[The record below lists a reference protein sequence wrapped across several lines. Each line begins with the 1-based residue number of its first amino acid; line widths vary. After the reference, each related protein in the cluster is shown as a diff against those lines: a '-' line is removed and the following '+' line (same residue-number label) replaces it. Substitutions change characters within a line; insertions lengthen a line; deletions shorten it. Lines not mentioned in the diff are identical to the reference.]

1 MAEQKESRLNEFLEN
16 PERSLWTIA
25 IPVIAGMAIQ
35 TFYSIVDMLFIG
47 QLGGSSIAAVAFN
60 MPLYFF
66 VMGITFGIGTG
77 ITATIARA
85 IGEENKEKAD
95 NAAKH
100 GLLIALFMGITL
112 TFFGL
117 LFGKNVLSA
126 LGSPS
131 ELIDESWSYLRVTCY
146 GMMFIVFSIV
156 FRSILAGEGDMKF
169 PVMVAATGT
178 ILNIILDPIFIFD
191 LDEYGGF
198 GLDMGVKGAAAA
210 SVVSQMIVFF
220 IFIFMLFFKDH
231 SYISF
236 DMVNFTFSKKIMK
249 EILVVGIPSS
259 ISMIIMS
266 FGQGVFN
273 YILIIGYGPNAVAA
287 YTISGRLDMLMFL
300 PIMGIA
306 TGLVTTVGMFAGAK
320 RFDKVRSIIIY
331 AISRAFVIVSITSA
345 LVYIL
350 TPSIIGLFTDDDDIK
365 DIGISA
371 LRILCFTYPFVGIAM
386 PCGRI
391 MQGLGQGIPVLVITA
406 LRVLLVSAPLAY
418 YFAIID
424 SRDIVWVWYSIAI
437 SVSVSA
443 IVGPIWVWKTINE
456 MEESDK
462 SFSNQSQG

>member
-16 PERSLWTIA
+16 PERSLWSIA
-25 IPVIAGMAIQ
+25 LPVIVGMAVQ

-85 IGEENKEKAD
+85 IGEQDKKKAD
-95 NAAKH
+95 DAAKH
-100 GLLIALFMGITL
+100 GLLIALFMGVSL
-112 TFFGL
+112 TVLGL
-117 LFGKNVLSA
+117 LTGKKVLA
-126 LGSPS
+126 MLGSPS

-146 GMMFIVFSIV
+146 GMIFIVFSIV

-220 IFIFMLFFKDH
+220 IFIFMLLFKDH
-231 SYISF
+231 AYITF
-236 DMVNFTFSKKIMK
+236 DMQNFTFSKDIMK

-259 ISMIIMS
+259 VSMIIMS

-320 RFDKVRSIIIY
+320 RYDKVRSIINY
-331 AISRAFVIVSITSA
+331 AISRAFVIVAIASSI
-345 LVYIL
+345 VYVL
-350 TPSIIGLFTDDDDIK
+350 APSIISLFTNDENIEE
-365 DIGISA
+365 IGVSA
-371 LRILCFTYPFVGIAM
+371 LRTLCFTYPFVGIAM

-406 LRVLLVSAPLAY
+406 LRVLLISAPLAY

-424 SRDIVWVWYSIAI
+424 SRDVVWVWYSIAI

-443 IVGPIWVWKTINE
+443 IVGPLWVRRTINE
-456 MEESDK
+456 MEDSSQSLSD
-462 SFSNQSQG
+462 

>member
-1 MAEQKESRLNEFLEN
+1 MPEQKESRLSEFLEN
-16 PERSLWTIA
+16 PERSLWSIA

-47 QLGGSSIAAVAFN
+47 QLGGDSIAAVAFN

-66 VMGITFGIGTG
+66 VMGITFGLGTG

-85 IGEENKEKAD
+85 IGERNKEKAD

-100 GLLIALFMGITL
+100 GLLIALVMGITL
-112 TFFGL
+112 TVFGL
-117 LFGKNVLSA
+117 LIGKKVLTM

-131 ELIDESWSYLRVTCY
+131 ELIEESWSYLEVTCY

-198 GLDMGVKGAAAA
+198 GLDMGVRGAAAA

-220 IFIFMLFFKDH
+220 IFVFMLFFKDH
-231 SYISF
+231 AYISF
-236 DMVNFTFSKKIMK
+236 DLQNFTFSRSLMK

-273 YILIIGYGPNAVAA
+273 YILIIGYGSNAVAA
-287 YTISGRLDMLMFL
+287 YTISSRLDMLMFL

-320 RFDKVRSIIIY
+320 RFDKVKSIIIY
-331 AISRAFVIVSITSA
+331 GISRAFIIVSISSA
-345 LVYIL
+345 VVYAL
-350 TPSIIGLFTDDDDIK
+350 TPSIIELFTDDKEIAS
-365 DIGISA
+365 IGVSA
-371 LRILCFTYPFVGIAM
+371 LRTLCFTYPFVGIAM

-418 YFAIID
+418 YFAIVD

-443 IVGPIWVWKTINE
+443 IVGPIWVWKTIKE
-456 MEESDK
+456 METSGK
-462 SFSNQSQG
+462 SLSN

>member
-16 PERSLWTIA
+16 PERSLWSIA
-25 IPVIAGMAIQ
+25 LPVIVGMAVQ

-85 IGEENKEKAD
+85 IGEQDKKKAD
-95 NAAKH
+95 DAAKH
-100 GLLIALFMGITL
+100 GLLIALFMGVSL
-112 TFFGL
+112 TVLGL
-117 LFGKNVLSA
+117 LTGKKVLA
-126 LGSPS
+126 MLGSPS

-146 GMMFIVFSIV
+146 GMIFIVFSIV

-220 IFIFMLFFKDH
+220 IFIFMLLFKDH
-231 SYISF
+231 AYITF
-236 DMVNFTFSKKIMK
+236 DMQNFTFSKDIMK

-259 ISMIIMS
+259 VSMIIMS

-320 RFDKVRSIIIY
+320 RYDKVRSIINY
-331 AISRAFVIVSITSA
+331 AISRAFVIVAIASSI
-345 LVYIL
+345 VYVL
-350 TPSIIGLFTDDDDIK
+350 APSIISLFTNDENIK
-365 DIGISA
+365 EIGVSA
-371 LRILCFTYPFVGIAM
+371 LRTLCFTYPFVGIAM

-406 LRVLLVSAPLAY
+406 LRVLLISAPLAY

-443 IVGPIWVWKTINE
+443 IVGPLWVRRTINE
-456 MEESDK
+456 MEDSSQSLSD
-462 SFSNQSQG
+462 

>member
-16 PERSLWTIA
+16 PERSLWSIA
-25 IPVIAGMAIQ
+25 LPVIVGMAVQ

-85 IGEENKEKAD
+85 IGEQDKKKAD
-95 NAAKH
+95 DAAKH
-100 GLLIALFMGITL
+100 GLLIALFMGVSL
-112 TFFGL
+112 TVLGL
-117 LFGKNVLSA
+117 LTGKKVLA
-126 LGSPS
+126 MLGSPS

-146 GMMFIVFSIV
+146 GMIFIVFSIV

-220 IFIFMLFFKDH
+220 IFIFMLLFKDH
-231 SYISF
+231 AYITF
-236 DMVNFTFSKKIMK
+236 DMQNFTFSKDVMK

-259 ISMIIMS
+259 VSMIIMS

-320 RFDKVRSIIIY
+320 RYDKVRSIINY
-331 AISRAFVIVSITSA
+331 AISRAFVIVAIASSI
-345 LVYIL
+345 VYVL
-350 TPSIIGLFTDDDDIK
+350 APSIISLFTNDKNIEE
-365 DIGISA
+365 IGVSA
-371 LRILCFTYPFVGIAM
+371 LRTLCFTYPFVGIAM

-406 LRVLLVSAPLAY
+406 LRVLLISAPLAY

-443 IVGPIWVWKTINE
+443 IVGPLWVRRTINE
-456 MEESDK
+456 MEDSSQSLSD
-462 SFSNQSQG
+462 

>member
-16 PERSLWTIA
+16 PERSLWSIA
-25 IPVIAGMAIQ
+25 LPVIVGMAVQ

-85 IGEENKEKAD
+85 IGEQDKKKAD
-95 NAAKH
+95 DAAKH
-100 GLLIALFMGITL
+100 GLLIALFMGVSL
-112 TFFGL
+112 TVLGL
-117 LFGKNVLSA
+117 LTGKKVLA
-126 LGSPS
+126 MLGSPS

-146 GMMFIVFSIV
+146 GMIFIVFSIV

-220 IFIFMLFFKDH
+220 IFIFMLLFKDH
-231 SYISF
+231 AYITF
-236 DMVNFTFSKKIMK
+236 DMQNFTFSKDVMK

-259 ISMIIMS
+259 VSMIIMS

-320 RFDKVRSIIIY
+320 RYDKVRSIINY
-331 AISRAFVIVSITSA
+331 AISRAFVIVAIASSI
-345 LVYIL
+345 VYVL
-350 TPSIIGLFTDDDDIK
+350 APSIISLFTNDENIEE
-365 DIGISA
+365 IGVSA
-371 LRILCFTYPFVGIAM
+371 LRTLCFTYPFVGIAM

-406 LRVLLVSAPLAY
+406 LRVLLISAPLAY

-424 SRDIVWVWYSIAI
+424 SRDVVWVWYSIAI

-443 IVGPIWVWKTINE
+443 IVGPLWVRRTINE
-456 MEESDK
+456 MEDS
-462 SFSNQSQG
+462 SQSLSN

>member
-16 PERSLWTIA
+16 PERSLWSIA
-25 IPVIAGMAIQ
+25 LPVIVGMAVQ

-85 IGEENKEKAD
+85 IGEQDKKKAD
-95 NAAKH
+95 DAAKH
-100 GLLIALFMGITL
+100 GLLIALFMGVSL
-112 TFFGL
+112 TVLGL
-117 LFGKNVLSA
+117 LTGKKVLA
-126 LGSPS
+126 MLGSPS

-146 GMMFIVFSIV
+146 GMIFIVFSIV

-220 IFIFMLFFKDH
+220 IFTFMLLFKDH
-231 SYISF
+231 AYITF
-236 DMVNFTFSKKIMK
+236 DMQNFTFSKDVMK

-259 ISMIIMS
+259 VSMIIMS

-320 RFDKVRSIIIY
+320 RYDKVRSIINY
-331 AISRAFVIVSITSA
+331 AISRAFVIVAIASSI
-345 LVYIL
+345 VYVL
-350 TPSIIGLFTDDDDIK
+350 APSIISLFTNDENIEE
-365 DIGISA
+365 IGVSA
-371 LRILCFTYPFVGIAM
+371 LRTLCFTYPFVGIAM

-406 LRVLLVSAPLAY
+406 LRVLLISAPLAY

-424 SRDIVWVWYSIAI
+424 SRDVVWVWYSIAI

-443 IVGPIWVWKTINE
+443 IVGPLWVRRTINE
-456 MEESDK
+456 MEDSSQSLSD
-462 SFSNQSQG
+462 

>member
-16 PERSLWTIA
+16 PERSLWSIA
-25 IPVIAGMAIQ
+25 LPVIVGMAVQ

-85 IGEENKEKAD
+85 IGEQDKKKAD
-95 NAAKH
+95 DAAKH
-100 GLLIALFMGITL
+100 GLLIALFMGVSL
-112 TFFGL
+112 TVLGL
-117 LFGKNVLSA
+117 LTGKKVLA
-126 LGSPS
+126 MLGSPS

-146 GMMFIVFSIV
+146 GMIFIVFSIV

-220 IFIFMLFFKDH
+220 IFIFMLIFKDH
-231 SYISF
+231 AYITF
-236 DMVNFTFSKKIMK
+236 DMQNFTFSKDIMK

-259 ISMIIMS
+259 VSMIIMS

-320 RFDKVRSIIIY
+320 RYDKVRSIINY
-331 AISRAFVIVSITSA
+331 AISRAFVIVAIASSI
-345 LVYIL
+345 VYVL
-350 TPSIIGLFTDDDDIK
+350 APSIISLFTNDKNIEE
-365 DIGISA
+365 IGVSA
-371 LRILCFTYPFVGIAM
+371 LRTLCFTYPFVGIAM

-406 LRVLLVSAPLAY
+406 LRVLLISAPLAY

-424 SRDIVWVWYSIAI
+424 SRDVVWVWYSIAI

-443 IVGPIWVWKTINE
+443 IVGPLWVRRTINE
-456 MEESDK
+456 MEDSSQSLSD
-462 SFSNQSQG
+462 

>member
-1 MAEQKESRLNEFLEN
+1 VSEQKESRLNDFLEN
-16 PERSLWTIA
+16 PERSLWSIA

-47 QLGGSSIAAVAFN
+47 QLGGNSIAAVAFN

-77 ITATIARA
+77 ITSTIARA

-95 NAAKH
+95 NAAEH
-100 GLLIALFMGITL
+100 GLLIALIMGISL
-112 TFFGL
+112 TTFGL
-117 LFGKNVLSA
+117 LLGKDVLSI
-126 LGSPS
+126 LGSPK
-131 ELIDESWSYLRVTCY
+131 ELLDESWDYLRVTCY
-146 GMMFIVFSIV
+146 GMIFIVFSIV

-231 SYISF
+231 AYISF
-236 DMVNFTFSKKIMK
+236 DMQNFAFSKKLMK
-249 EILVVGIPSS
+249 EILIVGIPSS

-266 FGQGVFN
+266 FGQAVFN
-273 YILIIGYGPNAVAA
+273 YILVIGYGSDAVAA

-306 TGLVTTVGMFAGAK
+306 TGLVTTVGMFSGAK
-320 RFDKVRSIIIY
+320 RFDKVKSIIIY
-331 AISRAFVIVSITSA
+331 GISRAFIIVSISSFV
-345 LVYIL
+345 VYLL
-350 TPSIIGLFTDDDDIK
+350 TPSIIGLFTDDENIRS
-365 DIGISA
+365 IGISA
-371 LRILCFTYPFVGIAM
+371 LRTLCFTYPFVGIAM

-391 MQGLGQGIPVLVITA
+391 MQGLGRGMPVMIITA

-418 YFAIID
+418 YFAIIE
-424 SRDIVWVWYSIAI
+424 SREIVWVWYSIAI

-443 IVGPIWVWKTINE
+443 IVGPIWVWKTIAN
-456 MEESDK
+456 MEKSDK
-462 SFSNQSQG
+462 SLSN

>member
-1 MAEQKESRLNEFLEN
+1 MAEQKESRLNEFLDN

-85 IGEENKEKAD
+85 IGEENKGKAD

-169 PVMVAATGT
+169 PVMVAVIGT
-178 ILNIILDPIFIFD
+178 VLNVILDPIFIFN
-191 LDEYGGF
+191 LERYGGF
-198 GLDMGVKGAAAA
+198 GLGLGVEGAALA
-210 SVVSQMIVFF
+210 SVVSQTVVFS
-220 IFIFMLFFKDH
+220 IFVYMLFFKDH
-231 SYISF
+231 AYISF
-236 DMVNFTFSKKIMK
+236 DLKNFTFSTELMK
-249 EILVVGIPSS
+249 EILWVGIPSS

-273 YILIIGYGPNAVAA
+273 YILVDGYGPDAVAA

-306 TGLVTTVGMFAGAK
+306 TGLVTTVGMFTGAK
-320 RFDKVRSIIIY
+320 RMDKVRSIIVY
-331 AISRAFVIVSITSA
+331 GISRAFVIVAVASSIVFLSA
-345 LVYIL
+345 PYIM
-350 TPSIIGLFTDDDDIK
+350 GLFTDDSVIEE
-365 DIGISA
+365 IGIGA
-371 LRILCFTYPFVGIAM
+371 LRTLCFAYPFVGIAM

-391 MQGLGQGIPVLVITA
+391 MQGLGQGLPVLVITA
-406 LRVLLVSAPLAY
+406 LRVLLISAPLAY
-418 YFAIID
+418 YFAIND
-424 SRDIVWVWYSIAI
+424 YDIVWIWYSIAI
-437 SVSVSA
+437 SIGVSA
-443 IVGPIWVWKTINE
+443 IVGPLWVWRTINT
-456 MEESDK
+456 MEK
-462 SFSNQSQG
+462 TQSID

>member
-1 MAEQKESRLNEFLEN
+1 MPEQKESRLSEFLEN
-16 PERSLWTIA
+16 PERSLWSIA

-47 QLGGSSIAAVAFN
+47 QLGGDSIAAVAFN

-66 VMGITFGIGTG
+66 VMGITFGLGTG

-85 IGEENKEKAD
+85 IGERNKEKAD

-100 GLLIALFMGITL
+100 GLLIALVMGITL
-112 TFFGL
+112 TVFGL
-117 LFGKNVLSA
+117 LIGKKVLTM

-131 ELIDESWSYLRVTCY
+131 ELIEESWSYLEVTCY

-198 GLDMGVKGAAAA
+198 GLDMGVRGAAAA

-220 IFIFMLFFKDH
+220 IFVFMLFFKDH
-231 SYISF
+231 AYISF
-236 DMVNFTFSKKIMK
+236 DLQNFTFSGSLMK

-273 YILIIGYGPNAVAA
+273 YILIIGYGSNAVAA
-287 YTISGRLDMLMFL
+287 YTISSRLDMLMFL

-320 RFDKVRSIIIY
+320 RFDKVKSIIIY
-331 AISRAFVIVSITSA
+331 GISRAFIIVSISSA
-345 LVYIL
+345 VVYAL
-350 TPSIIGLFTDDDDIK
+350 TPSIIELFTDDKEIAS
-365 DIGISA
+365 IGVSA
-371 LRILCFTYPFVGIAM
+371 LRTLCFTYPFVGIAM

-443 IVGPIWVWKTINE
+443 IVGPIWVWKTIKE
-456 MEESDK
+456 METSDK
-462 SFSNQSQG
+462 SLSN

>member
-16 PERSLWTIA
+16 PERSLWSIA
-25 IPVIAGMAIQ
+25 LPVIVGMAVQ

-85 IGEENKEKAD
+85 IGEQDKKKAD
-95 NAAKH
+95 DAAKH
-100 GLLIALFMGITL
+100 GLMIALFMGVSL
-112 TFFGL
+112 TVLGL
-117 LFGKNVLSA
+117 LTGKKVLA
-126 LGSPS
+126 MLGSPS

-146 GMMFIVFSIV
+146 GMIFIVFSIV

-220 IFIFMLFFKDH
+220 IFIFMLLFKDH
-231 SYISF
+231 AYITF
-236 DMVNFTFSKKIMK
+236 DMQNFTFSKDIMK

-259 ISMIIMS
+259 VSMIIMS

-320 RFDKVRSIIIY
+320 RYDKVRSIINY
-331 AISRAFVIVSITSA
+331 AISRAFVIVAIASSI
-345 LVYIL
+345 VYVL
-350 TPSIIGLFTDDDDIK
+350 APSIISLFTNDENIK
-365 DIGISA
+365 EIGVSA
-371 LRILCFTYPFVGIAM
+371 LRTLCFTYPFVGIAM

-406 LRVLLVSAPLAY
+406 LRVLLISAPLAY

-443 IVGPIWVWKTINE
+443 IVGPLWVRRTINE
-456 MEESDK
+456 MEDSSPSLSD
-462 SFSNQSQG
+462 

>member
-16 PERSLWTIA
+16 PERSLWSIA
-25 IPVIAGMAIQ
+25 LPVIVGMAVQ

-85 IGEENKEKAD
+85 IGEQDKKKAD
-95 NAAKH
+95 DAAKH
-100 GLLIALFMGITL
+100 GLLIALFMGVSL
-112 TFFGL
+112 TVLGL
-117 LFGKNVLSA
+117 LTGKKVLA
-126 LGSPS
+126 MLGSPS

-146 GMMFIVFSIV
+146 GMIFIVFSIV

-220 IFIFMLFFKDH
+220 IFIFMLLFKDH
-231 SYISF
+231 AYITF
-236 DMVNFTFSKKIMK
+236 DMQNFTFSKDIMK

-259 ISMIIMS
+259 VSMIIMS

-320 RFDKVRSIIIY
+320 RYDKVRSIINY
-331 AISRAFVIVSITSA
+331 AISRAFVIVAIASSI
-345 LVYIL
+345 VYVL
-350 TPSIIGLFTDDDDIK
+350 APSIISLFTNDKNIK
-365 DIGISA
+365 EIGVSA
-371 LRILCFTYPFVGIAM
+371 LRTLCFTYPFVGIAM

-406 LRVLLVSAPLAY
+406 LRVLLISAPLAY

-424 SRDIVWVWYSIAI
+424 SRDVVWVWYSIAI

-443 IVGPIWVWKTINE
+443 IVGPLWVRRTINE
-456 MEESDK
+456 MEDSSPSLSD
-462 SFSNQSQG
+462 

>member
-16 PERSLWTIA
+16 PERSLWSIA
-25 IPVIAGMAIQ
+25 LPVIVGMAVQ

-85 IGEENKEKAD
+85 IGEQDKKKAD
-95 NAAKH
+95 DAAKH
-100 GLLIALFMGITL
+100 GLLIALFMGVSL
-112 TFFGL
+112 TVLGL
-117 LFGKNVLSA
+117 LTGKKVLA
-126 LGSPS
+126 MLGSPS

-146 GMMFIVFSIV
+146 GMIFIVFSIV

-220 IFIFMLFFKDH
+220 IFIFMLLFKDH
-231 SYISF
+231 AYITF
-236 DMVNFTFSKKIMK
+236 DMQDFTFSKDIMK

-259 ISMIIMS
+259 VSMIIMS

-320 RFDKVRSIIIY
+320 RYDKVRSIINY
-331 AISRAFVIVSITSA
+331 AISRAFVIVAIASSI
-345 LVYIL
+345 VYVL
-350 TPSIIGLFTDDDDIK
+350 APSIISLFTNDENIEE
-365 DIGISA
+365 IGVSA
-371 LRILCFTYPFVGIAM
+371 LRTLCFTYPFVGIAM

-406 LRVLLVSAPLAY
+406 LRVLLISAPLAY

-424 SRDIVWVWYSIAI
+424 SRDVVWVWYSIAI

-443 IVGPIWVWKTINE
+443 IVGPLWVRRTINE
-456 MEESDK
+456 MEDSSQSLSD
-462 SFSNQSQG
+462 

>member
-16 PERSLWTIA
+16 PERSLWSIA
-25 IPVIAGMAIQ
+25 LPVIVGMAVQ

-85 IGEENKEKAD
+85 IGEQDKKKAD
-95 NAAKH
+95 DAAKH
-100 GLLIALFMGITL
+100 GLLIALIMGVSL
-112 TFFGL
+112 TVLGL
-117 LFGKNVLSA
+117 LTGKKVLA
-126 LGSPS
+126 MLGSPS

-146 GMMFIVFSIV
+146 GMIFIVFSIV

-220 IFIFMLFFKDH
+220 IFIFMLLFKDH
-231 SYISF
+231 AYITF
-236 DMVNFTFSKKIMK
+236 DMQNFTFSKDIMK

-259 ISMIIMS
+259 VSMIIMS

-320 RFDKVRSIIIY
+320 RYDKVRSIINY
-331 AISRAFVIVSITSA
+331 AISRAFVIVAIASSI
-345 LVYIL
+345 VYVL
-350 TPSIIGLFTDDDDIK
+350 APSIISLFTNDENIK
-365 DIGISA
+365 EIGVSA
-371 LRILCFTYPFVGIAM
+371 LRTLCFTYPFVGIAM

-406 LRVLLVSAPLAY
+406 LRVLLISAPLAY

-443 IVGPIWVWKTINE
+443 IVGPLWVRRTINE
-456 MEESDK
+456 MEDS
-462 SFSNQSQG
+462 SQSLDN

>member
-16 PERSLWTIA
+16 PERSLWSIA
-25 IPVIAGMAIQ
+25 LPVIVGMAVQ

-85 IGEENKEKAD
+85 IGEQDKKKAD
-95 NAAKH
+95 DAAKH
-100 GLLIALFMGITL
+100 GLMIALFMGVSL
-112 TFFGL
+112 TVLGL
-117 LFGKNVLSA
+117 LTGKKVLA
-126 LGSPS
+126 MLGSPS

-146 GMMFIVFSIV
+146 GMIFIVFSIV

-220 IFIFMLFFKDH
+220 IFIFMLLFKDH
-231 SYISF
+231 AYITF
-236 DMVNFTFSKKIMK
+236 DMQNFTFSKDIMK

-259 ISMIIMS
+259 VSMIIMS

-320 RFDKVRSIIIY
+320 RYDKVRSIINY
-331 AISRAFVIVSITSA
+331 AISRAFVIVAIASSI
-345 LVYIL
+345 VYVL
-350 TPSIIGLFTDDDDIK
+350 APSIISLFTNDENIEE
-365 DIGISA
+365 IGVSA
-371 LRILCFTYPFVGIAM
+371 LRTLCFTYPFVGIAM

-406 LRVLLVSAPLAY
+406 LRVLLISAPLAY

-443 IVGPIWVWKTINE
+443 IVGPLWVRRTINE
-456 MEESDK
+456 MEDSSPSLSD
-462 SFSNQSQG
+462 